1 MTDINTSQQDV
12 IMNNMT
18 LAELR
23 HWREQQADALAAQT
37 KLSSLHNQQQKQ
49 IQKELDAG
57 RRLSDAALNKLI
69 KEASSKAGISTS
81 ELLAFTLGDTV
92 RNNEIRKSLDVSTL
106 NAFMRN
112 IKKAAG
118 KFAGGITPQGV
129 INNSRFEDI
138 KRANTQIHLATVY
151 KRQKNVLYIMTNA
164 GVGSKDTHH
173 NVTVELINYPA
184 LITGR
189 SRVLPVTAIKEL
201 LKKGKVRFDCDCGRH
216 RYWYRYIAT
225 IGKYNFGIDETRYP
239 STRNPHGTGVA
250 CKHVLRAM
258 KHLNSPSMV
267 ASLQAYMRAD
277 IERANNQI
285 KSHRKS
291 RSAIAKDVKGQAQA
305 LNNWNGRLHWS
316 RQIKKALDIAAKEVK
331 AEQVRQRRVT
341 PLGKPTQAERSS
353 YQYAIKQLTKKG
365 VPERFKQIYQGEV
378 ADYQNKWG
386 KDS

>member
-1 MTDINTSQQDV
+1 MSVSTSQQDI
-12 IMNNMT
+12 IMNGMT
-18 LAELR
+18 LEEVR
-23 HWREQQADALAAQT
+23 RWREQQADALSQQT
-37 KLSSLHNQQQKQ
+37 KLASRHNQYQKQ

-57 RRLSDAALNKLI
+57 RRLSDDALDKLI

-92 RNNEIRKSLDVSTL
+92 RNNEIKKALDASTL
-106 NAFMRN
+106 NAFMKN
-112 IKKAAG
+112 IKKASK

-138 KRANTQIHLATVY
+138 KRANTQIHLATVF

-173 NVTVELINYPA
+173 NVTVELIDYPA
-184 LITGR
+184 LINGR
-189 SRVLPVTAIKEL
+189 SRVPPVTAIKAL
-201 LKKGKVRFDCDCGRH
+201 LKNGKIRFDCDCKRH

-225 IGKYNFGIDETRYP
+225 IGKYNHGIDETRYP
-239 STRNPHGTGVA
+239 STRNPNVTGVA

-258 KHLNSPSMV
+258 KHISSPSMV

-277 IERANNQI
+277 IARANNQI

-291 RSAIAKDVKGQAQA
+291 QSAIAKDVKGQAQA

-316 RQIKKALDIAAKEVK
+316 RKIKKELDNAAKEVK
-331 AEQVRQRRVT
+331 AEHSRQRRVT
-341 PLGKPTQAERSS
+341 PAGLPTQAERSS
-353 YQYAIKQLTKKG
+353 YQYAIKQLAKKD
-365 VPERFKQIYQGEV
+365 VPERFKQIYKGEI